1 MTKSALKEK
10 FARLGP
16 TQVVDLVRSGSS
28 EVAALAP
35 SSDLRRVKTIEAILA
50 LRRRGLSMLK
60 AKRAIETASKEGKV
74 VLTVPVVDSVAALAG
89 ELRAAGF
96 STSIL
101 TPRSVDVRRLRE
113 RLGLS
118 QEQFALRFGF
128 DIDAV
133 RNWEYGR
140 REPDTAAK
148 SYLMVIDREPA
159 WVEKALALPA
169 P

>member
-16 TQVVDLVRSGSS
+16 TQAVGLVCSGSS
-28 EVAALAP
+28 EVLSLTLAH
-35 SSDLRRVKTIEAILA
+35 DVRKVRAIDAILA

-60 AKRAIETASKEGKV
+60 AKRAVEAVLAHGECVIVVPIIENISAI
-74 VLTVPVVDSVAALAG
+74 AY
-89 ELRAAGF
+89 ELRDAGIA
-96 STSIL
+96 TSVL
-101 TPRSVDVRRLRE
+101 TPRSPNVKQLRE
-113 RLGLS
+113 RLGLT
-118 QEQFALRFGF
+118 QEQFALRYGL

-148 SYLMVIDREPA
+148 TYLCIIEREPERVA
-159 WVEKALALPA
+159 EMVALPL

>member
-1 MTKSALKEK
+1 M
-10 FARLGP
+10 
-16 TQVVDLVRSGSS
+16 
-28 EVAALAP
+28 
-35 SSDLRRVKTIEAILA
+35 RRVKTIDAILA

-60 AKRAIETASKEGKV
+60 AKRAIEAAVNEGRI
-74 VLTVPVVDSVAALAG
+74 VLTVPVVESVGALAK
-89 ELRAAGF
+89 ELRGAGF
-96 STSIL
+96 VTATL
-101 TPRSVDVRRLRE
+101 TPRAVDVRRLRE

-148 SYLMVIDREPA
+148 SYLTVIDRDPA
-159 WVEKALALPA
+159 LVEGALATPA
-169 P
+169 L

>member
-1 MTKSALKEK
+1 M
-10 FARLGP
+10 
-16 TQVVDLVRSGSS
+16 
-28 EVAALAP
+28 
-35 SSDLRRVKTIEAILA
+35 RRVKTIDAILA

-60 AKRAIETASKEGKV
+60 AKRAIEAAVNEGRI
-74 VLTVPVVDSVAALAG
+74 VLTVPVVESVGALAK
-89 ELRAAGF
+89 ELRDAGF
-96 STSIL
+96 VTATL
-101 TPRSVDVRRLRE
+101 APRAVDVRRLRE

-128 DIDAV
+128 DIDAI

-148 SYLMVIDREPA
+148 SYLTVIDRDPA
-159 WVEKALALPA
+159 LVEGALATPA